1 MGNAEG
7 GVPQLKRF
15 VHVFLTLTDAM
26 AQDPHDADFPR
37 SLDLLRK
44 AIGKI
49 NFPTKAAA
57 KFQLQQTAS
66 GRFSCKLQM

>member
-7 GVPQLKRF
+7 GVPQIKRF
-15 VHVFLTLTDAM
+15 VHAFLTLTEAT

-37 SLDLLRK
+37 SLDLQRK

-49 NFPTKAAA
+49 NFQTKAD
-57 KFQLQQTAS
+57 S
-66 GRFSCKLQM
+66 GRFLCKLQM